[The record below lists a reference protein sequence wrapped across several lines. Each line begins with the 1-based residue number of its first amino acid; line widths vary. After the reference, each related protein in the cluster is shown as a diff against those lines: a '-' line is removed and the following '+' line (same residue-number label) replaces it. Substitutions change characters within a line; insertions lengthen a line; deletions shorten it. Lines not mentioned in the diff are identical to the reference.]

1 MAQDAIRLLAAHEM
15 YVARFYLDGDHPLA
29 AIGRLRTLITTY
41 PSSGFEPEALLL
53 LGETFLDLHD
63 SDQAKRA
70 FQEVTQ
76 RYPGS
81 EHATPAKRHLAALG
95 G

>member
-1 MAQDAIRLLAAHEM
+1 MTFR
-15 YVARFYLDGDHPLA
+15 
-29 AIGRLRTLITTY
+29 GRGVFAVR
-41 PSSGFEPEALLL
+41 EALLL

-81 EHATPAKRHLAALG
+81 EYAAPAKRHLSELG